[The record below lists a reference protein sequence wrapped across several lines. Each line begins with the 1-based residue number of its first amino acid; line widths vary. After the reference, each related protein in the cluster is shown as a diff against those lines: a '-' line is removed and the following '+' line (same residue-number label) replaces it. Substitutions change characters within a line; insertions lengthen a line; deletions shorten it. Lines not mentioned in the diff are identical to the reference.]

1 MHEFL
6 EFTIIGIV
14 LGAAY
19 AVAASGLVVTYATS
33 GIFNIAHGAIGM
45 TMAFVY
51 WQLSVGWHINTALSF
66 GLTVFVLAPLLGAVI
81 ERGVIQWM
89 DPTNVATALAVTV
102 GLTLLLFG
110 LVNNVIWKPTAR
122 VVPQFF
128 GFGGFNF
135 LGVHIDWEEV
145 ITVAAALLIA
155 IGLRLFL
162 FQTRT
167 GIAMRGVV
175 DNRSLIGL
183 FGGRPSRLSTLSWAM
198 GASLASVAGILVA
211 PKLQLQPLILTLL
224 VIDAYA
230 AAVIGR
236 LNNLPRTFVGALFVG
251 LASSYVV
258 GYIPAAGSFWTSTPV
273 QGLALS
279 VPSIILFVALL
290 LVPAH
295 RLRSGTPQ
303 RHAPL
308 APASFLRS
316 IQGGVLLVAAVA
328 VAVSFMGPSSVIKLG
343 IGLAF
348 GLVCLSLVPLTGWG
362 GYTSICQLTFAGL
375 GAFAMYRFGH
385 HGNVLGLL
393 VAAALPGAVGA
404 IVVLFVLRI
413 RGLYLALATMAFAAA
428 MDNVIFPWSAI
439 FGFNGSVVVPKPAL
453 FGLDLSSPKAFTI
466 FLAVVFALFSIGILA
481 LRRGPFGRVLV
492 ATKDSE
498 AACATLGLSLTTTK
512 LLVFT
517 LSAAMAGLA
526 GAFLGAASSVASGTD
541 FEMFESLL
549 ILAVVAIGGAS
560 VCSGALV
567 GGLALGFLP
576 GNAEDIFIG
585 AGTVVLAFY
594 SDGVLPLF
602 FARFHRWSSRL
613 TAPATHA
620 SAIPTAPAHGQP
632 GRGGPEERARRL
644 AGTRVA

>member
-45 TMAFVY
+45 FMAFVY
-51 WQLSVGWHINTALSF
+51 WQLSVGWHINAGLSF
-66 GLTVFVLAPLLGAVI
+66 VLTVFVLAPLLGAAV

-89 DPTNVATALAVTV
+89 DPNNVATALAVTV
-102 GLTLLLFG
+102 GLTLLFFG
-110 LVNNVIWKPTAR
+110 LVNNYLWKPTAR

-128 GFGGFNF
+128 GFSGFNF
-135 LGVHIDWEEV
+135 LGVHIDWEEA
-145 ITVAAALLIA
+145 ITVGAAIAIA

-162 FQTRT
+162 YRTRT
-167 GIAMRGVV
+167 GIAMRAVV
-175 DNRSLIGL
+175 DNRPLIGL
-183 FGGRPSRLSTLSWAM
+183 FGGRPTRLSTLSWSI

-211 PKLQLQPLILTLL
+211 PRLQLQPLILTLL

-236 LNNLPRTFVGALFVG
+236 LRSLPMTFLGALIVG
-251 LASSYVV
+251 LASAYIQ
-258 GYIPAAGSFWTSTPV
+258 GYIPTTGSFWSSTPV

-279 VPSIILFVALL
+279 VPSIVLFIALL

-295 RLRSGTPQ
+295 RIRSGAAQ

-308 APASFLRS
+308 APASFVRS
-316 IQGGVLLVAAVA
+316 LQGGVLLVAAVA
-328 VAVSFMGPSSVIKLG
+328 VGVSFMGPASVIKLG

-348 GLVCLSLVPLTGWG
+348 GLVCLSLVPLSGWG
-362 GYTSICQLTFAGL
+362 GYTSICQLSFAGL
-375 GAFAMYRFGH
+375 GAFAMYKFGH
-385 HGNVLGLL
+385 NGSVLGL
-393 VAAALPGAVGA
+393 VAAAGLAGVVGA
-404 IVVLFVLRI
+404 LIALPALRL
-413 RGLYLALATMAFAAA
+413 RGLYLALATMAFATL
-428 MDNVIFPWSAI
+428 MDNMIFPWSAI

-453 FGLDLSSPKAFTI
+453 FGLNVSSPKAFTI

-492 ATKDSE
+492 AAKDSE

-512 LLVFT
+512 LIVFT
-517 LSAAMAGLA
+517 LSAAMAGIA
-526 GAFLGAASSVASGTD
+526 GAFFGAASSVASGTD

-549 ILAVVAIGGAS
+549 ILAVVAIGGVS
-560 VCSGALV
+560 VCSGALA

-576 GNAEDIFIG
+576 GNAEDVFIG
-585 AGTVVLAFY
+585 AGTVILAFY
-594 SDGVLPLF
+594 PDGMLPLAY
-602 FARFHRWSSRL
+602 ARAQRWW
-613 TAPATHA
+613 A
-620 SAIPTAPAHGQP
+620 SVTSP
-632 GRGGPEERARRL
+632 GRAPVPIGPEERAGTL
-644 AGTRVA
+644 ARTRAA